1 VLICDPKEVFLILV
15 FFFGWGDP
23 MLIECQNFLIQ
34 VFLSLEVLD
43 FIAELGVELPLDM
56 F

>member
-1 VLICDPKEVFLILV
+1 VLICNPKEVFLILI

-23 MLIECQNFLIQ
+23 MLRECQNFLVQ
-34 VFLSLEVLD
+34 VFLSLELLD
-43 FIAELGVELPLDM
+43 FIAELGVELPLDI

>member
-15 FFFGWGDP
+15 FFFGRGDP
-23 MLIECQNFLIQ
+23 MLREFQNFLVL
-34 VFLSLEVLD
+34 VFLSLVMLD
-43 FIAELGVELPLDM
+43 FIAELGVELPLDI